1 MGLQT
6 KITLLQTS
14 ITNKNIQK
22 PKPSDLVVSF
32 STGGLVVQVRDLLE
46 RAVDVGL
53 VQPSATVV
61 LRMVTPTGGATAM
74 DLRVVP
80 KVR

>member
-1 MGLQT
+1 M
-6 KITLLQTS
+6 
-14 ITNKNIQK
+14 
-22 PKPSDLVVSF
+22 SF